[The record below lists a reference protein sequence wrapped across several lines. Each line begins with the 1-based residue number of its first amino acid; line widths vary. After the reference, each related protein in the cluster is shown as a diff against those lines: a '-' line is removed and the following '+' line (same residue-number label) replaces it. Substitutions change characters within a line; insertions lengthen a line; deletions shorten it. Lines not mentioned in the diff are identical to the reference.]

1 MENITRRGFIGLAG
15 LTGALFAAGCS
26 QKPEASKK
34 DEEKATD
41 TPKEEKPK
49 EKEQEQEQEK
59 IANID
64 EEVSAATKYGDLKI
78 TVKGFETSDDI
89 RGLYTGEYSTD
100 KVSDTQTVGAL
111 LLLLENVSYKDQYN
125 PDDIDLQQAITVK
138 DADGISLSPLNSA
151 SDYGQYKAA
160 AGAFLSCKVG
170 EKKRAAVYYIV
181 EKSMETATVMIGKT
195 KVACPVT
202 CK

>member
-15 LTGALFAAGCS
+15 LTGAALMAGCT
-26 QKPEASKK
+26 QQPAESKK
-34 DEEKATD
+34 AEEKATD
-41 TPKEEKPK
+41 APKQEEKPK
-49 EKEQEQEQEK
+49 EPEQEK
-59 IANID
+59 TANID
-64 EEVSAATKYGDLKI
+64 EEVSATTKYGDIKI

-89 RGLYTGEYSTD
+89 RERYTGEYSTD

-111 LLLLENVSYKDQYN
+111 LMLLENVSYKDQYN
-125 PDDIDLQQAITVK
+125 PDDIDLQQAMTVK

-151 SDYGQYKAA
+151 ADYGQYEAA

>member
-1 MENITRRGFIGLAG
+1 MEDITRRNFICLAG
-15 LTGALFAAGCS
+15 LTGAALMAGCT
-26 QKPEASKK
+26 QHPAEGKK
-34 DEEKATD
+34 TEEKATD
-41 TPKEEKPK
+41 TPKQEEKPK
-49 EKEQEQEQEK
+49 EPEQEK
-59 IANID
+59 TANID
-64 EEVSAATKYGDLKI
+64 EEVSATTEFGDIKL

-125 PDDIDLQQAITVK
+125 PDRVDLKQVLIVK

-151 SDYGQYKAA
+151 ADYGQYEAA
-160 AGAFLSCKVG
+160 AGAFPSCKVG
-170 EKKRAAVYYIV
+170 EKKRVVVYYIV
-181 EKSMETATVMIGKT
+181 EKSMETATVMIDKT

>member
-15 LTGALFAAGCS
+15 LTGAALMAGCS
-26 QKPEASKK
+26 QKQETSKK
-34 DEEKATD
+34 AEEKATD

-49 EKEQEQEQEK
+49 EKEQEK
-59 IANID
+59 TANID
-64 EEVSAATKYGDLKI
+64 EEVSATTKYGDIKI

-89 RGLYTGEYSTD
+89 RERYTGEYSTD

-111 LLLLENVSYKDQYN
+111 LMLLENVSYKDQYN
-125 PDDIDLQQAITVK
+125 PDDIDLQQAMTVK

-151 SDYGQYKAA
+151 ADYGQYEAA